1 MILSTLASLIYFV
14 ELVDGKCS
22 FNGRRQTL
30 CHPRPSQAIPGHMV
44 AMSSRMSHEAYPFP
58 AQGTLLWCRGGR
70 EAPGPEPILT
80 LRQAARGGREVETD
94 GRCCE
99 MTLNET
105 AKSAWKTALTFWKH
119 ARGSG
124 VLHFHMSDRPA
135 RWLLWISLATS
146 RAIGGFGAVDL
157 WDAKLWL
164 CNSWKAIPRRFAEGF
179 VERWALTDGC
189 HGRQTIVCHSVEK
202 FSQIIPAVAH
212 CGPKHNNM
220 LCTGMLFRLVI
231 DDFRWIHFMHL
242 DAFKPL
248 LSPAR
253 GWTIL
258 ESLALPHPFNR

>member
-1 MILSTLASLIYFV
+1 MLICPTDWEV
-14 ELVDGKCS
+14 W
-22 FNGRRQTL
+22 QTGHAIPG
-30 CHPRPSQAIPGHMV
+30 HPRPSQVAICCHEF
-44 AMSSRMSHEAYPFP
+44 SRMSHEAHPFP

-94 GRCCE
+94 GRWNDE

-105 AKSAWKTALTFWKH
+105 AKSAWTTALTFWKH
-119 ARGSG
+119 GRDSG

-135 RWLLWISLATS
+135 RWLLWISLAAS

-202 FSQIIPAVAH
+202 FNQIIPAVAH
-212 CGPKHNNM
+212 CGPKHNKM
-220 LCTGMLFRLVI
+220 LCTGMLFWDLWRLAMGEATLETCHWWLSLNPLHASWCFQI
-231 DDFRWIHFMHL
+231 FTFPSERMDGPWIL
-242 DAFKPL
+242 GP
-248 LSPAR
+248 S
-253 GWTIL
+253 TSI
-258 ESLALPHPFNR
+258 